1 MEKNFELKLQLHGC
15 PWGVGAKTQTR
26 ICFEDTYGEDSEDIA
41 TKTLAMP
48 FNTNSVAASQNVTQP
63 ETITGNRNPVQPIL
77 GNIDNTGT
85 IAVPLDLTAFGYWL
99 KAMFGNPTT
108 ASAGT
113 PEGYYNHVYKLGEDM
128 PSFTLEKA
136 FPGIGVYAKSN
147 GCVISQFSLT
157 IGGDGELVANLEVMG
172 AKETIGETEMS
183 SAPVSVPLLRVNNF
197 QAALSIGGTAVA
209 LATEATIEIN
219 FGVDG
224 DTYVI
229 GGQGYRQAA
238 CPGIATVSGTLTMFF
253 KDDTYLAMAESATET
268 KLEFTFTSGNNKLSI
283 LLPEVQFARTSPGID
298 GPAGIQVELSYSAYY
313 NDATEGTSVQVT
325 LTNQTASYAQSE

>member
-48 FNTNSVAASQNVTQP
+48 FNTNSVAVSQNVTQP

-99 KAMFGNPTT
+99 KAMFGNPAT

-113 PEGYYNHVYKLGEDM
+113 PEVYNNHVYKLGEDM
-128 PSFTLEKA
+128 PSFTMEKA
-136 FPGIGVYAKSN
+136 FPGIGVYAKSS

-157 IGGDGELVANLEVMG
+157 VGGDGELVANLEVMG
-172 AKETIGETEMS
+172 AKETIGETAMS

-253 KDDTYLAMAESATET
+253 KDDTYIAMAENATET